1 MALTALL
8 FNYKD
13 NANHMTKNTDINTA
27 AQTDISANI
36 DTSTPTE
43 ALAAELDIT
52 PVAEPVD
59 NAPLENNANLDNDH
73 DSDSENDSAIEAF
86 FAPSSNPVQADGF
99 KTGYVAIV
107 GRPNV
112 GKSTLMNHM
121 LGQKLSITSR
131 KPQTT
136 RHRIHG
142 ILSNDEMQAVF
153 VDTPGIHRNEVRA
166 INERMN
172 KAAVSALVDVDLVLF
187 VVDSDQWRDDD
198 LLTLQKLGNTDLTVV
213 LVINKADTLKD
224 KGALLPLIET
234 FSASFDFADIVP
246 VSALKNQN
254 LERLQQVIASHLP
267 VADPIYDTEQI
278 TDRSERFLASEIIRE
293 KIMRSAGDE
302 VPYDLTVQIDAFKDE
317 PAHTDPKTGRPR
329 KAVTFIDA
337 TIYVERG
344 GQKAIVIGD
353 KGQRI
358 KQVGMDARKD
368 MEQLFD
374 KKIMLTLWVK
384 VKRGWSDDERALTS
398 LGY

>member
-1 MALTALL
+1 MSNHNDLPL
-8 FNYKD
+8 NNED
-13 NANHMTKNTDINTA
+13 NAKNMTENTNTSSTQNHAESNNARLNDAKLNVDSTKDAMLENH
-27 AQTDISANI
+27 
-36 DTSTPTE
+36 
-43 ALAAELDIT
+43 ALESNAIE
-52 PVAEPVD
+52 D
-59 NAPLENNANLDNDH
+59 NALENDT
-73 DSDSENDSAIEAF
+73 AIEEF
-86 FAPSSNPVQADGF
+86 FSPNNNAHMADGF

-112 GKSTLMNHM
+112 GKSTLMNHL

-198 LLTLQKLGNTDLTVV
+198 LLTLQKLGDTNLTVV

-224 KGALLPLIET
+224 KGSVLPLIET
-234 FSASFDFADIVP
+234 FSDSFDFADIVP

-254 LERLQQVIASHLP
+254 LDRLQEVIASHLP
-267 VADPIYDTEQI
+267 IADPIYDTEQI

-302 VPYDLTVQIDAFKDE
+302 VPYDLTVQIDGFKDE
-317 PAHTDPKTGRPR
+317 AAHTDPKTGRPR
-329 KAVTFIDA
+329 KACTFIDA
-337 TIYVERG
+337 TIYVERS